1 MVGQLEQ
8 APGLL
13 LDQDSHHDELRAV
26 IIRVS
31 LYLKYG
37 KWGIKSMRNSA
48 FKWNMDF
55 VFAYDHVD
63 SPDVEGQKPP
73 KDT

>member
-1 MVGQLEQ
+1 MYVSPRLTSDPKRAVVGHLEQ

-26 IIRVS
+26 IICVS

-37 KWGIKSMRNSA
+37 KWGIKSMRNLA
-48 FKWNMDF
+48 FKWNMDTD
-55 VFAYDHVD
+55 FA
-63 SPDVEGQKPP
+63 
-73 KDT
+73 

>member
-13 LDQDSHHDELRAV
+13 LVQDSHHDELRAV
-26 IIRVS
+26 IICVS

-48 FKWNMDF
+48 FKWNTDF
-55 VFAYDHVD
+55 VFAQGHIDL
-63 SPDVEGQKPP
+63 PDIEGQKPP
-73 KDT
+73 MDT

>member
-1 MVGQLEQ
+1 MTSDPKIAVVAQVER

-13 LDQDSHHDELRAV
+13 LVQDPHHDELGAV
-26 IIRVS
+26 IISVN

-55 VFAYDHVD
+55 IFA
-63 SPDVEGQKPP
+63 
-73 KDT
+73 